1 MKNQFWTHYTPECT
15 NTWSMASRSVTKQL
29 INQSFLAR
37 HLARVII
44 LLPLSPYWSKTSY
57 YRGRWWIDKGHSSS
71 IGSINIE
78 RIFESR
84 AGSPVRCHDR
94 NRDGLETTLAMV
106 ASYLAVVWSFHS
118 MQKRDEKM
126 EMMNEWIKPVSVAH
140 VSLTLSL

>member
-1 MKNQFWTHYTPECT
+1 M
-15 NTWSMASRSVTKQL
+15 
-29 INQSFLAR
+29 
-37 HLARVII
+37 
-44 LLPLSPYWSKTSY
+44 
-57 YRGRWWIDKGHSSS
+57 
-71 IGSINIE
+71 
-78 RIFESR
+78 
-84 AGSPVRCHDR
+84 RCHDR